1 LSPAA
6 DATVFIESA
15 GGPGAYRTVIGAR
28 GPGAAAPAIRH
39 AQADAATGKPKAVAR
54 SVPPAS
60 APKDSGT
67 EKIEITRKVTPA
79 MQAETYYR
87 QGLDKLQADRI
98 EGRNI
103 VYEHLFAGGSREKVA
118 ELAKVAAAQRPDL
131 IVAPTA
137 LAAISASKA
146 TKTIPIVFSTVSDPT
161 VVGLA
166 ASLARPGAN
175 ATGTFQ
181 IQTDLVAKRFEMV
194 REALPKVK
202 RVGVVLEGVAVDQAV
217 QRERHLDA
225 GRRSGL
231 EVSIGSFM
239 KFDDIPGVLA
249 GLKREGVDVLTV
261 GSSFTLIGLRTQFA
275 EMARQAGIPLI
286 AHRVE
291 WAEAGAVLT
300 YGADVGHTL
309 RRTAQIAH
317 RILNGARPA
326 ETPIEQASRFEL
338 VVNLRAAKEY
348 GLALPKLF
356 LARADRVIE

>member
-1 LSPAA
+1 MNRRRFLIFSAALSVTALLAFAPLAA
-6 DATVFIESA
+6 RAQ
-15 GGPGAYRTVIGAR
+15 GGKKKRVVVLFA
-28 GPGAAAPAIRH
+28 
-39 AQADAATGKPKAVAR
+39 GKPEAD
-54 SVPPAS
+54 VPAT
-60 APKDSGT
+60 APFFR
-67 EKIEITRKVTPA
+67 E
-79 MQAETYYR
+79 
-87 QGLDKLQADRI
+87 LQRAGWV

-137 LAAISASKA
+137 LAAISASQA

-166 ASLARPGAN
+166 ASLARPEAN

-181 IQTDLVAKRFEMV
+181 IQTDLVAKRFEML

-202 RVGVVLEGVAVDQAV
+202 RVGVVLEGVGVDQAV

-249 GLKREGVDVLTV
+249 GLKREGVEVLTV

-275 EMARQAGIPLI
+275 EMTRQAGIPLI